1 MNEAYSALA
10 AHALQNIRASLSDLR
25 VVIENVD
32 TVAETFPLWDDLR
45 EVTNLAG
52 AITND
57 AADKCE
63 RLQLERD

>member
-1 MNEAYSALA
+1 MNEIYTELA

-25 VVIENVD
+25 VVIAHVD

-52 AITND
+52 EVANQ
-57 AADKCE
+57 AADKCDA
-63 RLQLERD
+63 LQEERD